1 MTEITRVPL
10 QPIAKGSL
18 TKLWLGIAI
27 IVLLAAGIAWASMP
41 KGLDIDTLTE
51 GQGDSPTG
59 EDVAFIH
66 YTGSLPDGTVFDQ
79 SQPIPLPVEGF
90 LPAGTPM
97 PLGEGETIPGF
108 RDAVLQMQRGGK
120 YDVHIPADQAY
131 GAEPPQGSPIP
142 PNSDLNFEIE
152 LVDFMP
158 RAEFEQ
164 KVQQLQQVMM
174 QQQMQQMQ
182 QDGGAPGAPGA
193 PPPDAM
199 PIPNAE

>member
-18 TKLWLGIAI
+18 TKLWIGIVVV
-27 IVLLAAGIAWASMP
+27 VLLAAGLAWAAVP
-41 KGLDIDTLTE
+41 KGVEVDTLTA
-51 GQGDSPTG
+51 GQGDSPTS
-59 EDVAFIH
+59 DDIAFIH
-66 YTGSLPDGTVFDQ
+66 YTGKLPDGTVFDK
-79 SQPIPLPVEGF
+79 SQPIPLPVEGV

-108 RDAVLQMQRGGK
+108 RSAVLQMQRGGK
-120 YDVHIPADQAY
+120 YDVHIPADEAY
-131 GAEPPQGSPIP
+131 GAEPPEGSPIP

-164 KVQQLQQVMM
+164 KVQALQAMM
-174 QQQMQQMQ
+174 MQQMQ
-182 QDGGAPGAPGA
+182 QGGGAPGAPGA
-193 PPPDAM
+193 GPGGDLPPDAV
-199 PIPNAE
+199 PIPQQ